1 MDKRLSLGS
10 KLRALRKERDLTQR
24 DLARRA
30 GISANAVSLIERDE
44 ISPSVS
50 TLQNLAGALNVKM
63 SYFFDEDVQ
72 AEILHVKAG
81 ERPSLESKG
90 VTIESVG
97 KCLLDQELEPF
108 FISLAPSS
116 ESGRR
121 QVIHSGHEFVYCV
134 RGKVEYEIDGEVYL
148 LDEGDFLLFEA
159 HLPHHWRN
167 PTVEKA
173 ELILIL
179 QTPDGSDEPV
189 RRHFSNY
196 PSLLT
201 LPCAGMP
208 LHTP

>member
-30 GISANAVSLIERDE
+30 GISANAVSLIEREE

-50 TLQNLAGALNVKM
+50 TLQSLAGALSVKM

-72 AEILHVKAG
+72 LDVLHAKAG
-81 ERPSLESKG
+81 ERPSLDSRG
-90 VTIESVG
+90 VTIQSVG
-97 KCLLDQELEPF
+97 KRLRGQELEPF
-108 FISLAPSS
+108 FVSLAPGS

-121 QVIHSGHEFVYCV
+121 QVVHSGHELVYCV
-134 RGKVEYEIDGEVYL
+134 RGKVEYEIDGQVYL
-148 LDEGDFLLFEA
+148 LDAGDLLLFEA

-167 PTVEKA
+167 PGGEQA

-179 QTPDGSDEPV
+179 QTPDGSNEPV

-196 PSLLT
+196 PSLVHM
-201 LPCAGMP
+201 GRQQ
-208 LHTP
+208 

>member
-30 GISANAVSLIERDE
+30 GISANAVSLIEREE

-50 TLQNLAGALNVKM
+50 TLQSLAGALSVKM

-72 AEILHVKAG
+72 LDVLHAKAG
-81 ERPSLESKG
+81 ERPSLDSRG
-90 VTIESVG
+90 VTIQSVG
-97 KCLLDQELEPF
+97 KRLHGQELEPF
-108 FISLAPSS
+108 FVSLAPGS

-121 QVIHSGHEFVYCV
+121 HVVHSGHELVYCV
-134 RGKVEYEIDGEVYL
+134 RGKVEYEIDGQVYL
-148 LDEGDFLLFEA
+148 LDAGDLLLFEA

-167 PTVEKA
+167 PSREQA

-189 RRHFSNY
+189 RRHFSDY
-196 PSLLT
+196 PSLVHMGREL
-201 LPCAGMP
+201 
-208 LHTP
+208 